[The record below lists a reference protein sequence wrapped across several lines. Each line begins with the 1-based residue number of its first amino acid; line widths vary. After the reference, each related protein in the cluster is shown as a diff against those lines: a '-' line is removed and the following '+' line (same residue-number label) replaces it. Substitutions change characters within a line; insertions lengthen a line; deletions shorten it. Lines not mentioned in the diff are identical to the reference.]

1 MASIRPDEL
10 VLRCY
15 GHRVKA
21 GKWYGVCLD
30 LNIAAEA
37 DSSNRL
43 KDKLNDMISG
53 YLETVL
59 DTEDKESVGALLTRR
74 APLKDWL
81 TYYYIK
87 LLISTRRLP
96 NDIIFK
102 QFIPFHLAH
111 NC

>member
-1 MASIRPDEL
+1 MASLRPSKL

-15 GHRVKA
+15 GHQVKA

-37 DSSNRL
+37 ETSNQL
-43 KDKLNDMISG
+43 KDKLNDMILG
-53 YLETVL
+53 YIDTVL
-59 DTEDKESVGALLTRR
+59 DTDDNGSIGALLSRR
-74 APLKDWL
+74 APLKDWVV
-81 TYYYIK
+81 YYFFK
-87 LLISTRRLP
+87 LLISIRKLP